1 MRAGQRAV
9 LVAILGLVATCVTLL
24 GYLGSVSLLS
34 FFDPY
39 KTAECLQNGHKAEYE
54 VLEHGDPGVA
64 KVRVRDVSGQL
75 VWEKKFSVPST
86 KHVKS
91 YELHQCAIYIHN
103 GTGLNPVNGKADPG
117 YFWSLWKYPYYIESD
132 GDELVKFSE
141 NLTGKREDSKKYYGT
156 QFRINPSET
165 FISLERGY
173 PGSPDYALVIK
184 DIETKEGVFALSM
197 KNVVEK
203 QPSAAGTFS
212 VGKWVERPEGEYLV
226 SEIFDSA
233 RETAFVYIK
242 TDTWE
247 SAVYPT
253 PQDLQAGVERAYA
266 PFEPMIAYTDIITW
280 AGFKE
285 VTDAIMDEYLA
296 EGVKKHLTVQD
307 LKTGERIVLEEVP
320 LVRDHKFKLLWL
332 SDTELQYV
340 LPSGEV
346 KTWRSGDSE

>member
-1 MRAGQRAV
+1 MKYPRILVLILITV
-9 LVAILGLVATCVTLL
+9 LVILSAYFAL
-24 GYLGSVSLLS
+24 YSGSSFMLS
-34 FFDPY
+34 FFKDW
-39 KTAECLQNGHKAEYE
+39 KSSQCLMNGQKAELE
-54 VLEHGDPGVA
+54 VIEAGFPGKV
-64 KVRVRDVSGQL
+64 KVRVKDVEGQL
-75 VWEKKFSVPST
+75 VWQREFSVPST
-86 KHVKS
+86 SHVS
-91 YELHQCAIYIHN
+91 FYELHDCGFYIHKGEGYN
-103 GTGLNPVNGKADPG
+103 VNTNKVSPG
-117 YFWSLWKYPYYIESD
+117 YFSSLWMYDYFAD
-132 GDELVKFSE
+132 GSGEQLVLFGE
-141 NLTGKREDSKKYYGT
+141 NPTGQREDSKYFYGS

-184 DIETKEGVFALSM
+184 DIETKEDVFALSM
-197 KNVVEK
+197 KDVVEK

-212 VGKWVERPEGEYLV
+212 VGKWVERPDGEYLV

-253 PQDLQAGVERAYA
+253 PEDLQAGVERAYA